1 MNVAITRQESIK
13 KNEMEQYKK
22 RNKNERCCCRSSLTN
37 VEQFSN
43 NVERAQV

>member
-22 RNKNERCCCRSSLTN
+22 NGTKTAMLL
-37 VEQFSN
+37 
-43 NVERAQV
+43 